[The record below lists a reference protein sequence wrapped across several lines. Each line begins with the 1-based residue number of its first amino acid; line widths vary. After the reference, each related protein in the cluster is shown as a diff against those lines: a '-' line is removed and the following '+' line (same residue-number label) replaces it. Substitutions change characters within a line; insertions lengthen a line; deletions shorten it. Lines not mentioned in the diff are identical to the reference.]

1 MSAPRPNPP
10 KQRPTGQS
18 FSRGQ
23 GHGPVFPPPP
33 ADYGRR
39 SDAEPPSP
47 IVISREECVLPSS
60 CSPALSPMP
69 AHCLAHRVPLL
80 DAAPRAEVCEVYA
93 LSVQAGAISGPAA
106 LGIARRGQDL
116 STPVYVPKFQVFAAS
131 VRVGPRVC
139 MSVACGAPSWRVA
152 RRRSAPSLEGATF
165 RVVIVCKI
173 RIRPTHAS
181 CA

>member
-69 AHCLAHRVPLL
+69 AHCPAHRF
-80 DAAPRAEVCEVYA
+80 R
-93 LSVQAGAISGPAA
+93 
-106 LGIARRGQDL
+106 
-116 STPVYVPKFQVFAAS
+116 KFQVSHTALRTVCRCSTPRPVPRSVKFTPSLCRLAQYRDLPRSAS
-131 VRVGPRVC
+131 RAEARTSPHPFMSRSSRCSLPPCVSDLVC
-139 MSVACGAPSWRVA
+139 ALAWRVA
-152 RRRSAPSLEGATF
+152 RRHGVWRAVAARRHLKARRSEL
-165 RVVIVCKI
+165 
-173 RIRPTHAS
+173 
-181 CA
+181 